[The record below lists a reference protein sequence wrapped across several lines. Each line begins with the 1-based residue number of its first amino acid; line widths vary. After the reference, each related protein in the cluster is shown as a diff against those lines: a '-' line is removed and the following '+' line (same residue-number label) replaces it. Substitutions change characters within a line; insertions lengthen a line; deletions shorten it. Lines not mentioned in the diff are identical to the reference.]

1 MRSSLGSP
9 VWRSILAVVAFTA
22 GTVALF
28 AAPPPAAADGNE
40 APAALAAF
48 RLVSAG
54 GSHTCA
60 VFPSG
65 AVKCWGDN
73 EFGQLGLGDQ
83 VDRGDDA
90 AEMGDA
96 LPVVDLG
103 NGRAATAITAGY
115 RHTCAVLDNGEVK
128 CWGAGANGRL
138 GLGDSANR
146 GELPGEMGGALP
158 AVDLGA
164 GRTATAISA
173 GGSHTCALLDNGSV
187 KCWGANSYGQL
198 GLGDTQDRGDDAA
211 EMGDALPAVS
221 LGTGRTAVAITASNG
236 HTCARLDNGSVKCW
250 GSGVNGRLGTGAT
263 DSRGDQPGEMGDAL
277 AALDLGTGRTSLAI
291 SAGGQHTCALLDNGS
306 VKCWGSGLSG
316 RLGTGATDSRGDQPG
331 EMGDSLPAV
340 PLGDSRTATSVSAG
354 YGHTCVR
361 LDDATVKCWGL
372 NGGGQLGQ
380 GSTAARGDGPNE
392 LGNALP
398 PVSLGTGRSA
408 TAITTGDQHTCARL
422 DDGTLKCWGDN
433 VSGQLGLGDQAD
445 RGDQPG
451 EMGDSLPAI
460 DLGTG
465 LVVLLRPD
473 ALIRRVGS
481 SAAFVGDGIYNG
493 TAEDQTV
500 SAPVSRPGS
509 VTFTVKFQNDGN
521 RLDDLIVRGPGSTAG
536 FKVKYLYAGSTDVTA
551 SVIAGTYRFDDVP
564 PGAARRLQMIVGARP
579 PSRVGDSVALRVK
592 VRSTVDN
599 SARDVVRADVR
610 RV

>member
-1 MRSSLGSP
+1 MRSIPRSP
-9 VWRSILAVVAFTA
+9 VWHSILAVVALAA
-22 GTVALF
+22 GTVAMVV
-28 AAPPPAAADGNE
+28 APSPSAADGNE
-40 APAALAAF
+40 APAAPTAF
-48 RLVSAG
+48 RSLSAG
-54 GSHTCA
+54 GTHTCA
-60 VFPSG
+60 VLASG
-65 AVKCWGDN
+65 AVKCWGDD
-73 EFGQLGLGDQ
+73 EYGQLGLGDQ
-83 VDRGDDA
+83 IDRGDDPG
-90 AEMGDA
+90 EMGDA

-103 NGRAATAITAGY
+103 NGRAATAISAGY
-115 RHTCAVLDNGEVK
+115 RHTCAVLDNGKVK

-198 GLGDTQDRGDDAA
+198 GLGHTQDRGDDPG
-211 EMGDALPAVS
+211 EMGDALPSVS
-221 LGTGRTAVAITASNG
+221 LGTGRTALAITTNNA
-236 HTCARLDNGSVKCW
+236 HTCALLDNGSVKCW

-277 AALDLGTGRTSLAI
+277 PAVSLGTGRTALAI

-331 EMGDSLPAV
+331 EMGDALVAV
-340 PLGDSRTATSVSAG
+340 PLGDGRTATSVSSG

-380 GSTAARGDGPNE
+380 GSTASLGDQANE

-398 PVSLGTGRSA
+398 PVSLGTGRTA
-408 TAITTGDQHTCARL
+408 TAITTGDQHACARL

-451 EMGDSLPAI
+451 EMGDALGVI

-465 LVVLLRPD
+465 VVPFVRPD
-473 ALIRRVGS
+473 ALIRVVGS
-481 SAAFVGDGIYNG
+481 GYLGDGIYNA
-493 TAEDQTV
+493 TAGGQTV
-500 SAPVSRPGS
+500 SVTVGRYGS
-509 VTFTVKFQNDGN
+509 TTLTVKLQNDGN
-521 RLDDLIVRGPGSTAG
+521 QRDDLVVRGFASNTK
-536 FKVKYLYAGSTDVTA
+536 FSVKYLDGSTNVTTR
-551 SVIAGTYRFDDVP
+551 VNAGTFRFDGVP
-564 PGAARRLQMIVGARP
+564 PGGARRLQMIVRSRSGTAVNATGHLQLRVR
-579 PSRVGDSVALRVK
+579 SRVDRTALDFVG
-592 VRSTVDN
+592 V
-599 SARDVVRADVR
+599 DVR